1 MGSVKALAIL
11 ALVLLTGCA
20 SNSVPRDQTNACSI
34 FKQKRGWYDA
44 TADAAEKYGISEGT
58 ILAFIRQESSFVHD
72 ARPPR
77 KKSCLCFLGPVYP
90 VPLATRRPKLI
101 LGENTLGKPIGVR
114 IVITTV
120 TPLTLWLG
128 ITRAVRA
135 VSGFPNAIL
144 SISTMPITRG

>member
-1 MGSVKALAIL
+1 MGSIRALAIL

-34 FKQKRGWYDA
+34 FKQKRG
-44 TADAAEKYGISEGT
+44 GT
-58 ILAFIRQESSFVHD
+58 TQRRMPQKNMGFRRAPFWPSFAKNPHSSMMLGH
-72 ARPPR
+72 RE
-77 KKSCLCFLGPVYP
+77 KSCLCFLGPVYP

-120 TPLTLWLG
+120 TPLTLCL
-128 ITRAVRA
+128 V
-135 VSGFPNAIL
+135 
-144 SISTMPITRG
+144 